1 MDRIVIL
8 FPKMEEGKK
17 IRDVLIRNG
26 YDVATVCTT
35 GAQALNEMNVL
46 DGGILISAY
55 RLSDMF
61 YTEIVECLPSNFDI
75 LLLLPKRAVQSY
87 KEEGIMT
94 LTMPLSVFELVNTL
108 HMMLSKRYKMK
119 KQREKPKKRS
129 EKEQKII
136 NDAKALL
143 MERNHMTEEEAHR
156 YIQKCSMDNGS
167 SLVENARM
175 VIRLFG
181 G

>member
-1 MDRIVIL
+1 
-8 FPKMEEGKK
+8 
-17 IRDVLIRNG
+17 
-26 YDVATVCTT
+26 
-35 GAQALNEMNVL
+35 
-46 DGGILISAY
+46 
-55 RLSDMF
+55 
-61 YTEIVECLPSNFDI
+61 
-75 LLLLPKRAVQSY
+75 
-87 KEEGIMT
+87 MT

-156 YIQKCSMDNGS
+156 YIQKCSMDTGTN
-167 SLVENARM
+167 LVETAEM
-175 VIRLFG
+175 ITTLMSD
-181 G
+181 